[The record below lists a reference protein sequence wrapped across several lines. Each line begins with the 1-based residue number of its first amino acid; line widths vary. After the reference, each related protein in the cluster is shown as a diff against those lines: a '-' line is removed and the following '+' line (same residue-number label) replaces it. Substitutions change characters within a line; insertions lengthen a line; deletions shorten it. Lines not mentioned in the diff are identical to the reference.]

1 MLNWGRKAVLNARV
15 PVGKLVDRSAVFSS
29 GSRLFVGGLPYD
41 TNEVALKGVFSQHG
55 DIIQVKVICHPVTGR
70 SKGYGFVRFSLEKEA
85 AATLEKM
92 SDAVLDGKNIRV
104 HFANSG

>member
-1 MLNWGRKAVLNARV
+1 MNG
-15 PVGKLVDRSAVFSS
+15 S
-29 GSRLFVGGLPYD
+29 GCSDGLLFPPLSFPGLPYD

-70 SKGYGFVRFSLEKEA
+70 TKGYGFVRFSLEKEV

-92 SDAVLDGKNIRV
+92 SDAVLDGRTYGCISQTVDDLLLETGFRP
-104 HFANSG
+104 AL

>member
-29 GSRLFVGGLPYD
+29 GSRLFVG
-41 TNEVALKGVFSQHG
+41 
-55 DIIQVKVICHPVTGR
+55 VKVICHPVTGR
-70 SKGYGFVRFSLEKEA
+70 TKGYGFVRFSLEKEV

-92 SDAVLDGKNIRV
+92 SDAVLDGRTYGCISQTVDDLLLETGFRP
-104 HFANSG
+104 AL